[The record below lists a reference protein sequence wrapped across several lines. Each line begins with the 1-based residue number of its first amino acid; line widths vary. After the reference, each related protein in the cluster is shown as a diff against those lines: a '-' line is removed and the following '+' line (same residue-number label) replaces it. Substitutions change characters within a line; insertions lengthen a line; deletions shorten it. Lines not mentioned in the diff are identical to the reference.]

1 MYREKINDFIKWKNS
16 DYRKPLIVLGARQVG
31 KTWLIQ
37 EFGKLEYKQ
46 TIYINFEK
54 NKILRNLF
62 VEDYDTNRILTA
74 LTVFA
79 HKEIQPNDTLI
90 VFDEIQEVQGG
101 LTALKYFCED
111 APQYHIIAAGSLLGI
126 SFHQQTSFP
135 VGKVDFLYLNPM
147 SFPEFLMAL
156 NEEHIVHLLKN
167 KDWKMITLFKEKL
180 LTLLRYYI
188 FIGGMPEVVLHF
200 VEKKDFRIV
209 RNTQNRILTAY
220 QNDFSKHAPKEIVPR
235 INMVWKSIPL
245 QLAKENKKF
254 IYGIIKEGGRAKEFE
269 LAIQWLINC
278 GLVHQCFRVSKPAI
292 SLSAYQDLSAFKL
305 YHNDVGLLGAMA
317 KLPLQTILDYNAIFE
332 EFKGSLTENFV
343 YQQLLIQEENDI
355 FYWANENSTAEV
367 DFIIQNDN
375 EIVPIEVKS
384 GLNLKSKSF
393 KFFCSKYN
401 PQKAIRTSLT
411 DYMEEVWMTNIP
423 LYAINYL

>member
-1 MYREKINDFIKWKNS
+1 MYREKINDFLKWKNS
-16 DYRKPLIVLGARQVG
+16 EYRKPLIVLGARQVG
-31 KTWLIQ
+31 KTWIIQ

-156 NEEHIVHLLKN
+156 NEEQIVHLLKN
-167 KDWKMITLFKEKL
+167 KEWKMISLFKEKL

-235 INMVWKSIPL
+235 INMVWKSIPS

-254 IYGIIKEGGRAKEFE
+254 IYGIIKEGGRAKDFE
-269 LAIQWLINC
+269 LAIQWLVNC

-305 YHNDVGLLGAMA
+305 YHNDVGLLTAMA
-317 KLPLQTILDYNAIFE
+317 KLPLQTILDNHAIFE

-343 YQQLLIQEENDI
+343 FQQLLIQEDTDI
-355 FYWANENSTAEV
+355 YYWTNENSTAEV

-393 KFFCSKYN
+393 KFFCSKYS
-401 PQKAIRTSLT
+401 PQKAIRTSLS
-411 DYMEEVWMTNIP
+411 DYKEEQWMTNFP

>member
-1 MYREKINDFIKWKNS
+1 M
-16 DYRKPLIVLGARQVG
+16 
-31 KTWLIQ
+31 
-37 EFGKLEYKQ
+37 
-46 TIYINFEK
+46 
-54 NKILRNLF
+54 
-62 VEDYDTNRILTA
+62 
-74 LTVFA
+74 
-79 HKEIQPNDTLI
+79 I
-90 VFDEIQEVQGG
+90 VFDEIQEAQGG

-126 SFHQQTSFP
+126 AFHQQTSFP

-156 NEEHIVHLLKN
+156 NEDQLVHLMIN
-167 KDWKMITLFKEKL
+167 KDWKMIDLFKEKL

-200 VEKKDFRIV
+200 VEKKDFRMV

-235 INMVWKSIPL
+235 INMVWKSIPSL
-245 QLAKENKKF
+245 LAKENKKF

-269 LAIQWLINC
+269 LAIQWLVNC
-278 GLVHQCFRVSKPAI
+278 GLIHQCFRVSKPAI

-305 YHNDVGLLGAMA
+305 YHNDVGLLTAMA
-317 KLPLQTILDYNAIFE
+317 KLPLQTILNNNAIFE

-343 YQQLLIQEENDI
+343 FQQLHLQKNTDI
-355 FYWANENSTAEV
+355 YYWTNENSTAEV

-375 EIVPIEVKS
+375 EIIPIEVKS
-384 GLNLKSKSF
+384 GINLKSKSF
-393 KFFCSKYN
+393 KFFCSKYS
-401 PQKAIRTSLT
+401 PQNAIRTSLS
-411 DYMEEVWMTNIP
+411 DYKEEEWMTNIP
-423 LYAINYL
+423 LYGINYL

>member
-1 MYREKINDFIKWKNS
+1 MYREKINDFLKWKNS
-16 DYRKPLIVLGARQVG
+16 EYRKPLIVLGARQVG
-31 KTWLIQ
+31 KTWIIQ

-46 TIYINFEK
+46 TIYINFEE

-156 NEEHIVHLLKN
+156 NEEQIVHLLKN
-167 KDWKMITLFKEKL
+167 KEWKMISLFKGKL

-235 INMVWKSIPL
+235 INMVWKSIPS

-254 IYGIIKEGGRAKEFE
+254 IYGIIKEGGRAKDFE
-269 LAIQWLINC
+269 LAIQWLVNC

-305 YHNDVGLLGAMA
+305 YHNDVGLLTAMA
-317 KLPLQTILDYNAIFE
+317 KLPLQTILDNHAIFE

-343 YQQLLIQEENDI
+343 FQQLLIQEDTDI
-355 FYWANENSTAEV
+355 YYWTNENSTAEV

-393 KFFCSKYN
+393 KFFCSKYS
-401 PQKAIRTSLT
+401 PQKAIRTSLS
-411 DYMEEVWMTNIP
+411 DYKEEEWMTNIP

>member
-1 MYREKINDFIKWKNS
+1 MYREKINDFLKWKNS
-16 DYRKPLIVLGARQVG
+16 EYRKPLIVLGARQVG
-31 KTWLIQ
+31 KTWIIQ

-46 TIYINFEK
+46 TIYINFEE

-156 NEEHIVHLLKN
+156 NEEQIVHLLKN
-167 KDWKMITLFKEKL
+167 KEWKMISLFKEKL

-235 INMVWKSIPL
+235 INMVWKSIPS

-254 IYGIIKEGGRAKEFE
+254 IYGIIKEGGRAKDFE
-269 LAIQWLINC
+269 LAIQWLVNC

-305 YHNDVGLLGAMA
+305 YHNDVGLLTAMA
-317 KLPLQTILDYNAIFE
+317 KLPLQTILDNHAIFE

-343 YQQLLIQEENDI
+343 FQQLLIQEDTDI
-355 FYWANENSTAEV
+355 YYWTNENSTAEV

-393 KFFCSKYN
+393 KFFCSKYS
-401 PQKAIRTSLT
+401 PQKAIRTSLS
-411 DYMEEVWMTNIP
+411 DYKEEEWMTNIP

>member
-1 MYREKINDFIKWKNS
+1 MYREKINDFLKWKNS
-16 DYRKPLIVLGARQVG
+16 EYRKPLIVLGARQVG
-31 KTWLIQ
+31 KTWIIQ

-156 NEEHIVHLLKN
+156 NEEQIVHLLKN
-167 KDWKMITLFKEKL
+167 KEWKMISLFKEKL

-235 INMVWKSIPL
+235 INMVWKSIPS

-254 IYGIIKEGGRAKEFE
+254 IYGIIKEGGRAKDFE
-269 LAIQWLINC
+269 LAIQWLVNC

-305 YHNDVGLLGAMA
+305 YHNDVGLLTAMA
-317 KLPLQTILDYNAIFE
+317 KLPLQTILDNHAIFE

-343 YQQLLIQEENDI
+343 FQQLLIQEDTDI
-355 FYWANENSTAEV
+355 YYWTNENSTAEV

-393 KFFCSKYN
+393 KFFCSKYS
-401 PQKAIRTSLT
+401 PQKAIRTSLS
-411 DYMEEVWMTNIP
+411 DYKEEEWMTNIP